1 MYTFDLSQNVL
12 PLRQN
17 VQERLKGWD
26 IVESLTMKK
35 GKVTE
40 AVRYSGVTCHLT
52 YDYGNLIL
60 IYKQE
65 G

>member
-1 MYTFDLSQNVL
+1 
-12 PLRQN
+12 LRLN
-17 VQERLKGWD
+17 
-26 IVESLTMKK
+26 

>member
-1 MYTFDLSQNVL
+1 MCSQILSEL
-12 PLRQN
+12 ILRLN
-17 VQERLKGWD
+17 
-26 IVESLTMKK
+26 